1 VPCAAAPEVRFR
13 KKGDNMGIAHDLGL
27 IGTDGEFVSIEQT
40 IKAQTEHEADC
51 AQLHKANT
59 KSSTAYL
66 LGRVDLI
73 NNWLVVS
80 ADGKVVGVLEPE
92 NPKLLKALA
101 LNSPTLCM
109 IELFKS
115 QNGWAARL
123 HFKPELVA

>member
-1 VPCAAAPEVRFR
+1 
-13 KKGDNMGIAHDLGL
+13 MGIAHDLGL
-27 IGTDGEFVSIEQT
+27 IRPDGEFVSIEQM
-40 IKAQTEHEADC
+40 IKAQPEHETDC

-73 NNWLVVS
+73 NNRLYAS
-80 ADGKVVGVLEPE
+80 ADGKVVGVLEPD
-92 NPKLLKALA
+92 NPKMIQALA
-101 LNSPTLCM
+101 LNTPTMCM

-123 HFKPELVA
+123 HFNPEILA